1 MTPEALARL
10 FQPWERA
17 GRILLAVSGGPDSL
31 ALLHLAAQWARSGKR
46 PPLFS
51 ATVDHGLR
59 PAAQDEA
66 QLAARAAKA
75 LGIPH
80 EILHWRGDKPASAI
94 QEKAREARY
103 ALLGD
108 LARKLGAGI
117 LMTAHHADDQAETI
131 LFRLSR
137 GSGVTGLG
145 GMRGESTREGLILA
159 RPLLGLRKAE
169 LVDICRENQQEFAE
183 DPSNA
188 DPRYG
193 RVQIRALLAELDAK
207 GAKVDWTRLGARLA
221 RADEALSAVSEA
233 LFERARDRDGSISF
247 SLLAAEPEE
256 FSLRVLAL
264 FLEKAGARLP
274 LSLEKLES
282 LNERLRQAAAG
293 KEILAATLGG
303 LRLRLDATG
312 LLRGRKE
319 GPRQR
324 GLRPK
329 QGPEKNSPENR
340 LSLSK

>member
-17 GRILLAVSGGPDSL
+17 GRILLAVSGGPDSM
-31 ALLHLAAQWARSGKR
+31 ALLHLAAEWSRTVTC
-46 PPLFS
+46 PPLFA

-66 QLAARAAKA
+66 RLVARAAQD

-103 ALLGD
+103 GLLAD
-108 LARKLGAGI
+108 LARRLGANV

-145 GMRGESTREGLILA
+145 GMRAESRRDGLILA
-159 RPLLGLRKAE
+159 RPLLGLRKAQ
-169 LVDICRENQQEFAE
+169 LVDICRERLQIFAE

-207 GAKVDWTRLGARLA
+207 GVQVDWTRLGARLS
-221 RADEALSAVSEA
+221 RADEALSAVSET
-233 LFERARDRDGSISF
+233 LFERARDRDGSINF
-247 SLLAAEPEE
+247 TLLAAEPEE
-256 FSLRVLAL
+256 MSLRVLAL

-274 LSLEKLES
+274 LSLEKLEA
-282 LNERLRQAAAG
+282 LNERLRRAAAE
-293 KEILAATLGG
+293 KEISNATLAG
-303 LRLRLDATG
+303 LRIELDA
-312 LLRGRKE
+312 RGVLHWRKE
-319 GPRQR
+319 RQR
-324 GLRPK
+324 KRGLGPK
-329 QGPEKNSPENR
+329 QEPEKNSPENR